1 MFYAHSGFRYL
12 FLLAAVATIGY
23 AIYGLATKRPYDQT
37 MRTLSVVLMLSL
49 DVTSFLGVAVIFST
63 RTRYAGLG
71 PHIATMMF
79 AIVVMHVVSSV
90 MRKRPPEERSFG
102 PHLVSAVV
110 ALALVWVGIAALGKP
125 LIG

>member
-12 FLLAAVATIGY
+12 FLLAAVAVIGY
-23 AIYGLATKRPYDQT
+23 AIYGLAARRPYDHRIR
-37 MRTLSVVLMLSL
+37 MLSVLLMLSL
-49 DVTSFLGVAVIFST
+49 DLTSFLGVAVIFST

-71 PHIATMMF
+71 PHIVTMLF
-79 AIVVMHVVSSV
+79 AVVTLHMVSAV
-90 MRKRPPEERSFG
+90 MRRRLPEERSYG

>member
-90 MRKRPPEERSFG
+90 MRKRSPEERSFG

>member
-1 MFYAHSGFRYL
+1 MSFLHSGFRYL
-12 FLLAAVATIGY
+12 FLLAAVAAIAY
-23 AIYGLATKRPYDQT
+23 AVYGMVTKRPYDQT
-37 MRTLSVVLMLSL
+37 IRVLSVLTMLSL
-49 DVTSFLGVAVIFST
+49 DFTSFLGVAVIFST

-71 PHIATMMF
+71 PHIATMLF
-79 AIVVMHVVSSV
+79 AMVTVHVVSSV
-90 MRKRPPEERSFG
+90 MRKRPPEERTYG

>member
-1 MFYAHSGFRYL
+1 MYFLHSGFRYL
-12 FLLAAVATIGY
+12 FLLAAVAAIVY
-23 AIYGLATKRPYDQT
+23 AVYGMVTKRPYDE
-37 MRTLSVVLMLSL
+37 RIRVLSVLTMLTL
-49 DVTSFLGVAVIFST
+49 DFTSFLGVAVIFST

-71 PHIATMMF
+71 PHIATMLF
-79 AIVVMHVVSSV
+79 AMVTVHVVSSV
-90 MRKRPPEERSFG
+90 MRKRPEEERTYA